1 MAHCTNVHRSLKM
14 GKKRAFTLIEL
25 LVVIAIIALLLS
37 ILMPSL
43 RRAKEAG
50 KRAQCLFNVKSLT
63 AGMLMYVPD
72 FDNQF
77 PNAWTELNG
86 NGWIL
91 SIPDHYNTPEKAS
104 KEEQL
109 DAIRGGLLF
118 PYLNST
124 SVYRCPVARKNEF
137 RTYSMTHALNGI
149 PLTETYSGTTKIL
162 KKITEIRTTSNRI
175 VFLDDYIT
183 DYDACWMIF
192 NDQTRWWNTT
202 PIRHGSGGN
211 VFSFA
216 DGHSDFQIWRDQD
229 TISLAEKYN
238 DLGSPDAKN
247 DPASLDPG
255 NVDILWA
262 QKATWGKLG
271 YVPTP

>member
-1 MAHCTNVHRSLKM
+1 MQ
-14 GKKRAFTLIEL
+14 KKRGFTLIEL
-25 LVVIAIIALLLS
+25 LVVIAIIALLLA

-63 AGMLMYVPD
+63 TGMLLYVED
-72 FDNQF
+72 FDNRF
-77 PNAWTELNG
+77 PLAWMVKG
-86 NGWIL
+86 GWIRE
-91 SIPDHYNTPEKAS
+91 IPGYPTNPEDAS
-104 KEEQL
+104 KEEQHKAL
-109 DAIRGGLLF
+109 EDGLLF
-118 PYLNST
+118 PYVKST

-149 PLTETYSGTTKIL
+149 PSTVNHAGTTKIL
-162 KKITEIRTTSNRI
+162 KKITQIKTTSDRI
-175 VFLDDYIT
+175 VFLDDSIY
-183 DYDACWMIF
+183 DWDACWMIY
-192 NDQTRWWNTT
+192 NDQTKWWNTT

-216 DGHSDFQIWRDQD
+216 DGHSDFQIWRDKR
-229 TISLAEKYN
+229 TIDLAEECN
-238 DLGSPDAKN
+238 EIGNAGDLNAPVQN
-247 DPASLDPG
+247 G